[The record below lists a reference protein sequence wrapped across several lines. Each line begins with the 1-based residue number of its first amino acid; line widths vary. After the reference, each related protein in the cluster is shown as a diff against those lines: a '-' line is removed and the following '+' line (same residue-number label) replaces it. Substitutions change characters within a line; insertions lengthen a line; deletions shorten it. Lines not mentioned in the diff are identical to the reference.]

1 MNLSTEVALIFFLTF
16 KVSMNLNFWFDA
28 LLYIG
33 LFLCFDDPDRKV
45 DSGGRFWAFLVK
57 EQQKQNKI

>member
-1 MNLSTEVALIFFLTF
+1 
-16 KVSMNLNFWFDA
+16 MNLNFWFDA